1 MSVRA
6 NLLRALSILEDLA
19 LNGDLEEKHRKLLFQ
34 VIKILS
40 EVQDE
45 VVNAKSK
52 VRDLT
57 YTLRELSELL
67 GLEVNLT
74 KPKLA
79 IEDDVLRAIENS
91 SMTELELEDG
101 KAVIKKLI
109 SARAET

>member
-6 NLLRALSILEDLA
+6 NLLKALSILEDLA
-19 LNGDLEEKHRKLLFQ
+19 LNGGLEEKHRKLLLQ
-34 VIKILS
+34 VIKLLS

-45 VVNAKSK
+45 VVSAKSK

-74 KPKLA
+74 NPKLA
-79 IEDDVLRAIENS
+79 VEDDILRAIENS
-91 SMTELELEDG
+91 SMAELELEDER
-101 KAVIKKLI
+101 VVVKKLI
-109 SARAET
+109 SAQA